1 VIEATVRVKDPAPLA
16 TRPWTKHYDAMVP
29 ATLQYP
35 SIPLTALLRATAQRH
50 PDAVATIFFGARRTY
65 ASLYRDA
72 RRFAAGLQ
80 RLGVRR
86 GDRVAL
92 MLPNC
97 PQFLIAFWGALEA
110 GATVVPTNPLY
121 TAREVE
127 HQLADAGAETVVVLS
142 RLYPVVKQAIGRPPG
157 AHTEALRPAGAQTE
171 ARSDEVEHLRR
182 ASGSPASEVGKG
194 RTRVRNV
201 IVTNIKEE
209 MPPVLR
215 LLFTLAK
222 EKKDGHR
229 QPFRGDPGTV
239 AFPGM
244 LADAEPKP
252 VEVSPN
258 DTAVLQ
264 YTGGTTGVPK
274 GAMLSHRALVAN
286 TLQSRSW
293 FTNLQD
299 RRGMFMTVMPL
310 FHVYGLTVAMLLAVQ
325 SAAALI
331 LEPQFDLEHVL
342 KDIQKY
348 RPDTFPGAP
357 RIYNAI
363 VNSPLATKYDLRSIR
378 ACISGSAP
386 LMVETAKRFKELT
399 GGHLVEGY
407 GLTEAAPV
415 THCNPLFGEGKQ
427 KVGSIGVPFPDVE
440 AKIVDLETGTRDLPV
455 GEVGELVLR
464 GPQLM
469 DGYYQKPEETAQ
481 TLRDGWLYTG
491 DIARVD
497 EDGYFYIVDRKKE
510 MIDVSGFKV
519 YPREVD
525 EVLATHPA
533 VMEAA
538 AIGVPHPIKGEE
550 VKAFVVLRPGM
561 SATAEDI
568 VAHCRAGLAPFKVPK
583 EVEFRESLPKTLIGK
598 VLRRQLAE
606 EELAKRSAPKL

>member
-1 VIEATVRVKDPAPLA
+1 VIETTVRAKDPAPMA
-16 TRPWTKHYDAMVP
+16 ERHWTAHYDPMVP
-29 ATLQYP
+29 ATLYYP
-35 SIPLTALLRATAQRH
+35 TVPLTAFMRETVKRH
-50 PDAVATIFFGARRTY
+50 PDAVATIFFGRKRTY
-65 ASLYRDA
+65 ASLYRDI

-80 RLGVRR
+80 RYGVRK

-121 TAREVE
+121 TPREVE
-127 HQLADAGAETVVVLS
+127 QQLADSGAEVVVVLS
-142 RLYPVVKQAIGRPPG
+142 RLYPVVKQGIRPPG
-157 AHTEALRPAGAQTE
+157 AQTE
-171 ARSDEVEHLRR
+171 TGRGR
-182 ASGSPASEVGKG
+182 APGPEGGVPPTEG
-194 RTRVRNV
+194 RTRVRTV

-229 QPFRGDPGTV
+229 QPFRDDAGTV
-239 AFPGM
+239 AF
-244 LADAEPKP
+244 ADLLQVDTDPSDTQ
-252 VEVSPN
+252 VSPN
-258 DTAVLQ
+258 DIAVLQ
-264 YTGGTTGVPK
+264 YTGGTTGTPK

-293 FTNLQD
+293 FTNLRD
-299 RRGMFMTVMPL
+299 ERGKVMTVMPL

-325 SAAALI
+325 AAAALI
-331 LEPQFDLEHVL
+331 LEPQFDLEHIL
-342 KDIQKY
+342 KDVAKHK
-348 RPDTFPGAP
+348 PDMFPGAP

-363 VNSPLATKYDLRSIR
+363 INSPLATKYDLRSIR

-415 THCNPLFGEGKQ
+415 THCNPIFGEGKQ
-427 KVGSIGVPFPDVE
+427 KVGSIGVPLPDVQ
-440 AKIVDLETGTRDLPV
+440 AKIVDLETGTRDLLV

-469 DGYYQKPEETAQ
+469 DGYWQKPEETAQ
-481 TLRDGWLYTG
+481 ALRDGWLYTG
-491 DIARVD
+491 DIARMD
-497 EDGYFYIVDRKKE
+497 EEGYFYIVDRKKE

-519 YPREVD
+519 YPRDVE
-525 EVLATHPA
+525 EVLATHPSVA
-533 VMEAA
+533 ESA
-538 AIGVPHPIKGEE
+538 AIGVAHPIKGEE

-561 SATAEDI
+561 TATAAEL
-568 VAHCRAGLAPFKVPK
+568 AEHCKKGLAPFKVPK
-583 EVEFRESLPKTLIGK
+583 EIEFRESLPKSLIGK
-598 VLRRQLAE
+598 VLRRQLADE
-606 EELAKRSAPKL
+606 ERAKRGAAKS